1 MSLPKSA
8 KMVFKGPIFEVYQRQ
23 QKMFDWTFEIF
34 EKIKRADT
42 VIVLAAYKGK
52 MVICKQMQPDR
63 KSPSLSLPGWRIDPG
78 EKPLHAA
85 KRELLEET
93 WMKAKKMKLRKIYVP
108 FHKIIWTTY
117 VYIAQWC
124 QIVSSQNLDH
134 GEQIDVSLISFEKF
148 LKCLENGK
156 FYFSL
161 METDVL
167 KMEKY
172 GKLDTFKKLLF
183 A

>member
-1 MSLPKSA
+1 
-8 KMVFKGPIFEVYQRQ
+8 
-23 QKMFDWTFEIF
+23 
-34 EKIKRADT
+34 
-42 VIVLAAYKGK
+42 
-52 MVICKQMQPDR
+52 
-63 KSPSLSLPGWRIDPG
+63 
-78 EKPLHAA
+78 
-85 KRELLEET
+85 
-93 WMKAKKMKLRKIYVP
+93 MKLRKIYVP